1 MNWKSQHCR
10 SFQTMGSS
18 YWCVRLLPSL
28 LTTTSSSATASTA
41 YHPGLSGTRW
51 ALPELI
57 PPIHQDYLQWT
68 GTYFRS
74 RTRRIGPFT
83 GTLMDKI
90 LASRQFEV
98 QSFRTCQGVLMVGK
112 RLGISIL
119 ASCKV
124 RCRSWRDHLSWGQQR
139 SEHPCG
145 KAVNTST
152 GRAGGSIGHI
162 GSLLYP
168 QEVAA

>member
-1 MNWKSQHCR
+1 
-10 SFQTMGSS
+10 
-18 YWCVRLLPSL
+18 
-28 LTTTSSSATASTA
+28 
-41 YHPGLSGTRW
+41 
-51 ALPELI
+51 
-57 PPIHQDYLQWT
+57 
-68 GTYFRS
+68 
-74 RTRRIGPFT
+74 
-83 GTLMDKI
+83 MDKI